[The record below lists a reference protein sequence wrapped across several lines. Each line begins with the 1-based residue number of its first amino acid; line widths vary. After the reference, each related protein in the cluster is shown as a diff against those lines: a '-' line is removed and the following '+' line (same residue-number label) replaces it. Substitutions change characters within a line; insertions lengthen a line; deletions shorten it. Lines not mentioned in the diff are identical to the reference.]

1 MLQELG
7 RGGERAH
14 ELACFVTN
22 TSYDSEKGELRN
34 HIFIHLSL
42 EGELSHGES
51 ALLLLLTK
59 SLLSSLRSQ
68 ERRIANLL
76 LSQSAAHG
84 TGGLGT
90 QIGGQVLGLSVV
102 LLELRNEP
110 RKRRTYSSSLLL
122 AEHSQG
128 ASNVLAHHL
137 NLGEFRGSSSG
148 HLRHTQLP
156 LSTES
161 DELPERVPSCS
172 SRFRRAVHRDSS
184 GGVRR
189 PSLWLHREFASRKGR
204 THFSNIPITISWA
217 LQVKGK
223 KRTPW
228 VLCVGVYC
236 SRKGLVICYPLHSI
250 SHGCFFLSV
259 AQPCRQG
266 KECAWWV

>member
-110 RKRRTYSSSLLL
+110 RKRGTYGSSLLL
-122 AEHSQG
+122 AQHSQS
-128 ASNVLAHHL
+128 ASNVLAHNLDLSKLGRSSSSDLGNTQLHCKNCRSTEYLSEFLLVVL
-137 NLGEFRGSSSG
+137 NLG
-148 HLRHTQLP
+148 H
-156 LSTES
+156 
-161 DELPERVPSCS
+161 EL
-172 SRFRRAVHRDSS
+172 
-184 GGVRR
+184 
-189 PSLWLHREFASRKGR
+189 
-204 THFSNIPITISWA
+204 IT
-217 LQVKGK
+217 
-223 KRTPW
+223 
-228 VLCVGVYC
+228 VLLTKFN
-236 SRKGLVICYPLHSI
+236 SLHSGYALRPI
-250 SHGCFFLSV
+250 PQIRYAFL
-259 AQPCRQG
+259 
-266 KECAWWV
+266 

>member
-1 MLQELG
+1 MQIRREGADSLWCVRVESAKGPEGLRGHGVLQELG

-110 RKRRTYSSSLLL
+110 RKRRTYGSSLLL
-122 AEHSQG
+122 AQHSQS
-128 ASNVLAHHL
+128 ASNVLAHNLDLSKLGRSSSSDLGNTQLHCKNCRSTEYLSEFLLVVL
-137 NLGEFRGSSSG
+137 NLG
-148 HLRHTQLP
+148 H
-156 LSTES
+156 
-161 DELPERVPSCS
+161 EL
-172 SRFRRAVHRDSS
+172 
-184 GGVRR
+184 
-189 PSLWLHREFASRKGR
+189 
-204 THFSNIPITISWA
+204 IT
-217 LQVKGK
+217 
-223 KRTPW
+223 
-228 VLCVGVYC
+228 VLLTKFN
-236 SRKGLVICYPLHSI
+236 SLHSGYALRPI
-250 SHGCFFLSV
+250 PQIRYAFL
-259 AQPCRQG
+259 
-266 KECAWWV
+266 

>member
-1 MLQELG
+1 MQIRREGADSLWCVRVESAKGPEGLRGHGVLQELG

-110 RKRRTYSSSLLL
+110 RKRRTYGSSLLL
-122 AEHSQG
+122 AQHSQS
-128 ASNVLAHHL
+128 ASNVLAHNLDLSKLGRSSSSDLGNTQLHCKNNGSTEYLSEFLLVVL
-137 NLGEFRGSSSG
+137 NLG
-148 HLRHTQLP
+148 H
-156 LSTES
+156 
-161 DELPERVPSCS
+161 EL
-172 SRFRRAVHRDSS
+172 
-184 GGVRR
+184 
-189 PSLWLHREFASRKGR
+189 
-204 THFSNIPITISWA
+204 IT
-217 LQVKGK
+217 
-223 KRTPW
+223 
-228 VLCVGVYC
+228 VLLTKFN
-236 SRKGLVICYPLHSI
+236 SLHSGYALRPI
-250 SHGCFFLSV
+250 PQIRYAFL
-259 AQPCRQG
+259 
-266 KECAWWV
+266 

>member
-1 MLQELG
+1 MQIRREGADSLWCVRVESAKGPEGLRGHGVLQELG

-110 RKRRTYSSSLLL
+110 RKRRTYGSSLLL
-122 AEHSQG
+122 AQHSQS
-128 ASNVLAHHL
+128 ASNVLAHNLDLSKLGRSSSSDLGNTQLHCKNSGSTEYLSEFLLVVL
-137 NLGEFRGSSSG
+137 NLG
-148 HLRHTQLP
+148 H
-156 LSTES
+156 
-161 DELPERVPSCS
+161 EL
-172 SRFRRAVHRDSS
+172 
-184 GGVRR
+184 
-189 PSLWLHREFASRKGR
+189 
-204 THFSNIPITISWA
+204 IT
-217 LQVKGK
+217 
-223 KRTPW
+223 
-228 VLCVGVYC
+228 VLLTKFN
-236 SRKGLVICYPLHSI
+236 SLHS
-250 SHGCFFLSV
+250 V
-259 AQPCRQG
+259 
-266 KECAWWV
+266 

>member
-1 MLQELG
+1 MQIRREGADSLWCVRVESAKGPEGLRGHGVLQELG

-110 RKRRTYSSSLLL
+110 RKRGTYGSSLLL
-122 AEHSQG
+122 AQHSQS
-128 ASNVLAHHL
+128 ASNVLAHNLDLSKLGRSSSSDLGNTQLHCKNNGSTEYLSEFLLVVL
-137 NLGEFRGSSSG
+137 NLG
-148 HLRHTQLP
+148 H
-156 LSTES
+156 
-161 DELPERVPSCS
+161 EL
-172 SRFRRAVHRDSS
+172 
-184 GGVRR
+184 
-189 PSLWLHREFASRKGR
+189 
-204 THFSNIPITISWA
+204 IT
-217 LQVKGK
+217 
-223 KRTPW
+223 
-228 VLCVGVYC
+228 VLLTKFN
-236 SRKGLVICYPLHSI
+236 SLHSGYALRPI
-250 SHGCFFLSV
+250 PQIRYAFL
-259 AQPCRQG
+259 
-266 KECAWWV
+266 

>member
-1 MLQELG
+1 MQIRREGADSLWCVRVESAKGPEGLRGHGVLQELG

-14 ELACFVTN
+14 ELVCFVTN

-110 RKRRTYSSSLLL
+110 RKRRTYGSSLLL
-122 AEHSQG
+122 AQHSQS
-128 ASNVLAHHL
+128 ASNVLAHNLDLSKLGRSSSSDLGNTQLHCKNCRSTEYLSEFLLVVL
-137 NLGEFRGSSSG
+137 NLG
-148 HLRHTQLP
+148 H
-156 LSTES
+156 
-161 DELPERVPSCS
+161 EL
-172 SRFRRAVHRDSS
+172 
-184 GGVRR
+184 
-189 PSLWLHREFASRKGR
+189 
-204 THFSNIPITISWA
+204 IT
-217 LQVKGK
+217 
-223 KRTPW
+223 
-228 VLCVGVYC
+228 VLLTKFN
-236 SRKGLVICYPLHSI
+236 SLHSGYALRPI
-250 SHGCFFLSV
+250 PQIRYAFL
-259 AQPCRQG
+259 
-266 KECAWWV
+266 

>member
-1 MLQELG
+1 MQIRREGADSLWCVRVESAKGPEGLRGHGVLQELG

-110 RKRRTYSSSLLL
+110 RKRRTYGSSLLL
-122 AEHSQG
+122 AQHSQS
-128 ASNVLAHHL
+128 ASNVLAH
-137 NLGEFRGSSSG
+137 NLDLSKLGRSSSSDLG
-148 HLRHTQLP
+148 NTQLHCKNNG
-156 LSTES
+156 STEYLS
-161 DELPERVPSCS
+161 
-172 SRFRRAVHRDSS
+172 
-184 GGVRR
+184 
-189 PSLWLHREFASRKGR
+189 EF
-204 THFSNIPITISWA
+204 
-217 LQVKGK
+217 LLV
-223 KRTPW
+223 
-228 VLCVGVYC
+228 VLDFGEQFIAILLAEFD
-236 SRKGLVICYPLHSI
+236 GLHSGYIVSSPPEKAVRI
-250 SHGCFFLSV
+250 S
-259 AQPCRQG
+259 QIYQ
-266 KECAWWV
+266 

>member
-1 MLQELG
+1 MESAKGPEGLRGYGVLQELG

-110 RKRRTYSSSLLL
+110 RKRSTYGSSLLL
-122 AEHSQG
+122 AQHSQS
-128 ASNVLAHHL
+128 ASNVLALGRSSSSDLGNTQLHCKNNGSTEYLSEFLLVVL
-137 NLGEFRGSSSG
+137 NLGHELITVLLTKFNSLHSG
-148 HLRHTQLP
+148 Y
-156 LSTES
+156 
-161 DELPERVPSCS
+161 
-172 SRFRRAVHRDSS
+172 
-184 GGVRR
+184 
-189 PSLWLHREFASRKGR
+189 
-204 THFSNIPITISWA
+204 A
-217 LQVKGK
+217 LQPIPQI
-223 KRTPW
+223 R
-228 VLCVGVYC
+228 YA
-236 SRKGLVICYPLHSI
+236 
-250 SHGCFFLSV
+250 FL
-259 AQPCRQG
+259 
-266 KECAWWV
+266 

>member
-1 MLQELG
+1 MQIRREGADSLWCVRVESAKGPEGLRGYGVLQELG

-14 ELACFVTN
+14 ELVCFVTN

-110 RKRRTYSSSLLL
+110 RKRGTYSSSLLL
-122 AEHSQG
+122 AQHSQS
-128 ASNVLAHHL
+128 ASNVLAHNLDLSKLGRSSSSDLGNTQLHCKNCGSTEYLSEFLLVVL
-137 NLGEFRGSSSG
+137 NLG
-148 HLRHTQLP
+148 H
-156 LSTES
+156 
-161 DELPERVPSCS
+161 EL
-172 SRFRRAVHRDSS
+172 
-184 GGVRR
+184 
-189 PSLWLHREFASRKGR
+189 
-204 THFSNIPITISWA
+204 IT
-217 LQVKGK
+217 
-223 KRTPW
+223 
-228 VLCVGVYC
+228 VLLTKFN
-236 SRKGLVICYPLHSI
+236 SLHSGYALRPI
-250 SHGCFFLSV
+250 PQIRYAFL
-259 AQPCRQG
+259 
-266 KECAWWV
+266 

>member
-14 ELACFVTN
+14 ELPCFVTN

-68 ERRIANLL
+68 EGRMANLL

-90 QIGGQVLGLSVV
+90 QIGGQVLGLGVV

-110 RKRRTYSSSLLL
+110 RKRETHGSSLLL
-122 AEHSQG
+122 AQHSQS
-128 ASNVLAHHL
+128 ASNVLAHNLDLSKLGRSSSSDLGNTQLHCKNNGSTEYLSEFLLVVL
-137 NLGEFRGSSSG
+137 NLG
-148 HLRHTQLP
+148 H
-156 LSTES
+156 
-161 DELPERVPSCS
+161 EL
-172 SRFRRAVHRDSS
+172 
-184 GGVRR
+184 
-189 PSLWLHREFASRKGR
+189 
-204 THFSNIPITISWA
+204 IT
-217 LQVKGK
+217 
-223 KRTPW
+223 
-228 VLCVGVYC
+228 VLLTKFN
-236 SRKGLVICYPLHSI
+236 SLHSGYTLRPI
-250 SHGCFFLSV
+250 PQIRYAFL
-259 AQPCRQG
+259 
-266 KECAWWV
+266 

>member
-1 MLQELG
+1 MQIRREGADSLWCVRVESAKGPEGLRGHGVLQELG

-110 RKRRTYSSSLLL
+110 RKRGTYSSSLLL
-122 AEHSQG
+122 AQHSQS
-128 ASNVLAHHL
+128 ASNVLAHNLDLSKLGRSSSSDLGNTQLHCKNCRSTEYLSEFLLVVL
-137 NLGEFRGSSSG
+137 NLG
-148 HLRHTQLP
+148 H
-156 LSTES
+156 
-161 DELPERVPSCS
+161 EL
-172 SRFRRAVHRDSS
+172 
-184 GGVRR
+184 
-189 PSLWLHREFASRKGR
+189 
-204 THFSNIPITISWA
+204 IT
-217 LQVKGK
+217 
-223 KRTPW
+223 
-228 VLCVGVYC
+228 VLLTKFN
-236 SRKGLVICYPLHSI
+236 SLHSGYALRPI
-250 SHGCFFLSV
+250 PQIRYAFL
-259 AQPCRQG
+259 
-266 KECAWWV
+266 

>member
-1 MLQELG
+1 MQIRREGADSLWCVRVESAKGPEGLRGYGVLQELG

-90 QIGGQVLGLSVV
+90 QIGGQVLGLSIV

-110 RKRRTYSSSLLL
+110 RKRGTYGSSLLL
-122 AEHSQG
+122 AEDSQST
-128 ASNVLAHHL
+128 SNVLAHDL
-137 NLGEFRGSSSG
+137 DLSKLSRGSSG
-148 HLRHTQLP
+148 D
-156 LSTES
+156 LSNTELDIDKRA
-161 DELPERVPSCS
+161 DEN
-172 SRFRRAVHRDSS
+172 
-184 GGVRR
+184 
-189 PSLWLHREFASRKGR
+189 
-204 THFSNIPITISWA
+204 T
-217 LQVKGK
+217 
-223 KRTPW
+223 
-228 VLCVGVYC
+228 
-236 SRKGLVICYPLHSI
+236 
-250 SHGCFFLSV
+250 
-259 AQPCRQG
+259 
-266 KECAWWV
+266 

>member
-1 MLQELG
+1 MQIRREGADSLWCVRVESAKGPEGLRGYGVLQELG

-14 ELACFVTN
+14 ELVCFVTN

-122 AEHSQG
+122 AQHSQS
-128 ASNVLAHHL
+128 ASNVLAHNLDLSKLGRSSSSDLGNTQLHCKNCGSTEYLSEFLLVVL
-137 NLGEFRGSSSG
+137 NLG
-148 HLRHTQLP
+148 H
-156 LSTES
+156 
-161 DELPERVPSCS
+161 EL
-172 SRFRRAVHRDSS
+172 
-184 GGVRR
+184 
-189 PSLWLHREFASRKGR
+189 
-204 THFSNIPITISWA
+204 IT
-217 LQVKGK
+217 
-223 KRTPW
+223 
-228 VLCVGVYC
+228 VLLTKFN
-236 SRKGLVICYPLHSI
+236 SLHSGYALRPI
-250 SHGCFFLSV
+250 PQIRYAFL
-259 AQPCRQG
+259 
-266 KECAWWV
+266 

>member
-1 MLQELG
+1 MQIRREGADSLWCVRVESAKGPEGLRGYGVLQELG

-14 ELACFVTN
+14 ELVCFVTN

-110 RKRRTYSSSLLL
+110 RKRRTYGSSLLL
-122 AEHSQG
+122 AEHSQS
-128 ASNVLAHHL
+128 ASNVLAHDLDLSKLGRSSSSDLGNTQLHCKNCRSTEYLSEFLLVVL
-137 NLGEFRGSSSG
+137 NLGHELITVLLTKFNSLHSG
-148 HLRHTQLP
+148 Y
-156 LSTES
+156 
-161 DELPERVPSCS
+161 
-172 SRFRRAVHRDSS
+172 
-184 GGVRR
+184 
-189 PSLWLHREFASRKGR
+189 
-204 THFSNIPITISWA
+204 A
-217 LQVKGK
+217 LQPIPQI
-223 KRTPW
+223 R
-228 VLCVGVYC
+228 YA
-236 SRKGLVICYPLHSI
+236 
-250 SHGCFFLSV
+250 FL
-259 AQPCRQG
+259 
-266 KECAWWV
+266 